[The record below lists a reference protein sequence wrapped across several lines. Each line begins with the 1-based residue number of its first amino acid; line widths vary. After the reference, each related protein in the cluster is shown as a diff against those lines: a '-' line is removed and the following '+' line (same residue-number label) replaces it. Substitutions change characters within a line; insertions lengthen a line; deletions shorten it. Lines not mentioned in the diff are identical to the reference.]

1 MIFEWDQDK
10 AESNFKKHKIAFEE
24 AESVFCDPLSLT
36 IPDPEHS
43 VDEFRFVDIGISKN
57 NRLLI
62 IAYTERE
69 DRIRIIT
76 ARKATKT
83 ERQKYEEKNR

>member
-10 AESNFKKHKIAFEE
+10 AKSNFKKHKIAFEE
-24 AESVFCDPLSLT
+24 AEGVFYDLLSLT

-43 VDEFRFVDIGISKN
+43 ADEFRFVDIGVSKN

-62 IAYTERE
+62 VPYT
-69 DRIRIIT
+69 
-76 ARKATKT
+76 
-83 ERQKYEEKNR
+83 